1 MPPNAE
7 YVPPSSLGIVPPR
20 TRSKGFKLNPDN
32 WLKEKQDTDGAEGLW
47 RIDNELYDFSE
58 FINKH
63 PGGRDWILL
72 TKVKI
77 NKISYIT
84 PQNSVFNFP

>member
-7 YVPPSSLGIVPPR
+7 YVPPSSLGISPPKSR
-20 TRSKGFKLNPDN
+20 KNGFKLNVDI

-47 RIDNELYDFSE
+47 RIDNGLYDFTD

-63 PGGRDWILL
+63 PGGSDWISL
-72 TKVKI
+72 TKVNLRII
-77 NKISYIT
+77 N
-84 PQNSVFNFP
+84 